1 MAEIIG
7 STSLGSLLNRI
18 NDTKSAVFPTEVV
31 KNTPSDVVATK
42 ITLPLN
48 VDTTIESSINLRR
61 TVDVD
66 NEYQTTTIGNFNQIG
81 KIRLYGDYPQNSVDL
96 PKFDLSKVTSLNTNI
111 ANFNF
116 ILSLKTGDSEPKLFA
131 NKDVM
136 IDLIAKYGKS
146 EPIPVNYLIN
156 ERKLV
161 VIDLEPLNLLT
172 EQMRATE
179 LGINLNSNKNIEVS
193 RNLFTYS
200 NYVVGDDNKLVA
212 TPSYD
217 LTELIK
223 YITWVVTKPNQNYD
237 ERLLSA
243 NVLGEWNGVD
253 VVEPGIDEAST
264 DTTNTPDTTDT
275 NTQSDNQTGS
285 GNTGSGNQTDTG
297 FYTGLSIPTGGG
309 GGGSY

>member
-243 NVLGEWNGVD
+243 NVLGEWNGVG

-285 GNTGSGNQTDTG
+285 GNQTDTG

>member
-18 NDTKSAVFPTEVV
+18 NDTKSVVFPTEVV

-243 NVLGEWNGVD
+243 NVLGEWNGVG

-285 GNTGSGNQTDTG
+285 GNQTDTG